1 MYLQCGNIEIYK
13 EEIKMSK
20 TTSMNIRI
28 EPNLKKQVEE
38 ILTDLGM
45 NISDAVTI
53 YFKQI
58 VLTDSIPLQI
68 KRPKFNKETLEA
80 IKEADEIMKHPENY
94 KSYNNVYEMIEEIDN
109 EEQI

>member
-1 MYLQCGNIEIYK
+1 
-13 EEIKMSK
+13 
-20 TTSMNIRI
+20 
-28 EPNLKKQVEE
+28 
-38 ILTDLGM
+38 M

-109 EEQI
+109 EE

>member
-1 MYLQCGNIEIYK
+1 
-13 EEIKMSK
+13 MSK

-80 IKEADEIMKHPENY
+80 IKEADEIMKHPDDY
-94 KSYNNVYEMIEEIDN
+94 KSYNNVYEMIEEIGN
-109 EEQI
+109 EE

>member
-1 MYLQCGNIEIYK
+1 
-13 EEIKMSK
+13 MSK

-80 IKEADEIMKHPENY
+80 INEADEIMKHPENY
-94 KSYNNVYEMIEEIDN
+94 KSYNNVYEMIEEIDK
-109 EEQI
+109 EQ

>member
-1 MYLQCGNIEIYK
+1 
-13 EEIKMSK
+13 MSK

-68 KRPKFNKETLEA
+68 KRPKFNKETQEA
-80 IKEADEIMKHPENY
+80 INEADEIMKHPENY

-109 EEQI
+109 EQ

>member
-1 MYLQCGNIEIYK
+1 MYLQCGKIKIYK
-13 EEIKMSK
+13 EGIKMSK

-80 IKEADEIMKHPENY
+80 INEADEIMKHPENY

-109 EEQI
+109 EQ

>member
-1 MYLQCGNIEIYK
+1 MYLQCGNIYIYK
-13 EEIKMSK
+13 EGIKMSK

-28 EPNLKKQVEE
+28 EPSLKKQVEE

-109 EEQI
+109 EE

>member
-1 MYLQCGNIEIYK
+1 MYLQCGKIEIYK
-13 EEIKMSK
+13 EGIKMSK
-20 TTSMNIRI
+20 TTSLNIRI

-80 IKEADEIMKHPENY
+80 IKEADEIMEHPENY

-109 EEQI
+109 EE

>member
-1 MYLQCGNIEIYK
+1 MA
-13 EEIKMSK
+13 K
-20 TTSMNIRI
+20 TSSMNIRI

-38 ILTDLGM
+38 ILKDLGM

-80 IKEADEIMKHPENY
+80 INEADEIMKKPENY
-94 KSYNNVYEMIEEIDN
+94 KSYNDVYEMIEEIDN
-109 EEQI
+109 EE

>member
-1 MYLQCGNIEIYK
+1 
-13 EEIKMSK
+13 
-20 TTSMNIRI
+20 
-28 EPNLKKQVEE
+28 
-38 ILTDLGM
+38 M

>member
-1 MYLQCGNIEIYK
+1 MA
-13 EEIKMSK
+13 K
-20 TTSMNIRI
+20 TSSMNIRI

-80 IKEADEIMKHPENY
+80 INEADEIMKHPENY

-109 EEQI
+109 EE

>member
-1 MYLQCGNIEIYK
+1 MA
-13 EEIKMSK
+13 K
-20 TTSMNIRI
+20 TSSMNIRI

-38 ILTDLGM
+38 ILEDLGM

-68 KRPKFNKETLEA
+68 KRPKLR
-80 IKEADEIMKHPENY
+80 
-94 KSYNNVYEMIEEIDN
+94 
-109 EEQI
+109 

>member
-1 MYLQCGNIEIYK
+1 MA
-13 EEIKMSK
+13 K
-20 TTSMNIRI
+20 TSSMNIRI

-38 ILTDLGM
+38 ILEDLGM

-68 KRPKFNKETLEA
+68 KRPKFNKETLEV

>member
-1 MYLQCGNIEIYK
+1 
-13 EEIKMSK
+13 MSK

-68 KRPKFNKETLEA
+68 KRPRFNKKTLEA

-109 EEQI
+109 EQ

>member
-1 MYLQCGNIEIYK
+1 
-13 EEIKMSK
+13 
-20 TTSMNIRI
+20 MNIF
-28 EPNLKKQVEE
+28 
-38 ILTDLGM
+38 
-45 NISDAVTI
+45 DAVTI

>member
-1 MYLQCGNIEIYK
+1 
-13 EEIKMSK
+13 MSK

-94 KSYNNVYEMIEEIDN
+94 KSYNNVYEMIEKIDN
-109 EEQI
+109 EQ

>member
-1 MYLQCGNIEIYK
+1 MA
-13 EEIKMSK
+13 K
-20 TTSMNIRI
+20 TSSMNIRI

-38 ILTDLGM
+38 ILEDLGM

-68 KRPKFNKETLEA
+68 KRPKFNKKTLEA
-80 IKEADEIMKHPENY
+80 IKEADEIMKHPDNY
-94 KSYNNVYEMIEEIDN
+94 KSYNNIYEIIEEIDN
-109 EEQI
+109 EE

>member
-80 IKEADEIMKHPENY
+80 IKEANEIMKHPENY

>member
-1 MYLQCGNIEIYK
+1 
-13 EEIKMSK
+13 
-20 TTSMNIRI
+20 
-28 EPNLKKQVEE
+28 
-38 ILTDLGM
+38 M

-68 KRPKFNKETLEA
+68 KRPKFNKETLEV

>member
-1 MYLQCGNIEIYK
+1 
-13 EEIKMSK
+13 MSK

-28 EPNLKKQVEE
+28 EPDLKKQVEE

-45 NISDAVTI
+45 NISDAITI

-80 IKEADEIMKHPENY
+80 IKEADEIMKHPEDY

-109 EEQI
+109 DE